1 MELWLDITVG
11 VLVLAAALGVIVWWL
26 VRCLKKSDDPPK
38 LIFKWILTAVLV
50 SGMVLFV
57 REVGGG
63 GGAIIAVLASLPFG
77 FALSLMWA
85 PSIATVLAKP
95 LTSLFDGGDLPPEP
109 RPLYSIACAL
119 RGKGKYLEAVAEVRK
134 QLDRFPTDLEGV
146 MLLAEI
152 QAEHLNDLPGAEIA
166 IHRFCSQPGHAPQN
180 LAFALNTLADWHLKL
195 AQDRE
200 AAQQALKK
208 IIALC
213 PETEMAVLAEQRL
226 AHVADTEMLLAP
238 HDRKKVAVPHGVEF
252 LGLLKDQE
260 RLKPAAIDPAA
271 QAAKYVKHLEQYP
284 LDGEAREKL
293 ALLYA
298 EHYHRL
304 DLATGELEQLIRQ
317 PHQPVKQVI
326 HWLNLLA
333 DLQIKCGADYEA
345 ARHTLQTIIDLYP
358 DLAAAENARHR
369 IDRLRLEM
377 KVKDKSRE
385 VKLGTYEQDIG
396 LKGKV

>member
-1 MELWLDITVG
+1 
-11 VLVLAAALGVIVWWL
+11 
-26 VRCLKKSDDPPK
+26 
-38 LIFKWILTAVLV
+38 
-50 SGMVLFV
+50 
-57 REVGGG
+57 
-63 GGAIIAVLASLPFG
+63 LPFG

-95 LTSLFDGGDLPPEP
+95 LTNLFDGGDLPPEP
-109 RPLYSIACAL
+109 RPLYSIARAL
-119 RGKGKYLEAVAEVRK
+119 RGKGKYLEAVVEVRK

-166 IHRFCSQPGHAPQN
+166 IHRFCDQPDHAPQN

-208 IIALC
+208 IIELC

-226 AHVADTEMLLAP
+226 AHVADIGMLLAP
-238 HDRKKVAVPHGVEF
+238 HDRRKVAVPHGVEF
-252 LGLLKDQE
+252 LGLVKDQE
-260 RLKPAAIDPAA
+260 HLRPAAIDPAA
-271 QAAKYVKHLEQYP
+271 QAAKYVKHLEQHP

-293 ALLYA
+293 AVLYA

-317 PHQPVKQVI
+317 PHQPVKQAI

-358 DLAAAENARHR
+358 DLAAAENARNR
-369 IDRLRLEM
+369 INHLRLEM
-377 KVKDKSRE
+377 KVKEKSRE
-385 VKLGTYEQDIG
+385 LKLGTYEQDIG
-396 LKGKV
+396 LKRKV